1 MRAAGTTQICVANF
15 PGGEKNARL
24 MKNRPLSAFAG
35 TFALLL
41 ALFFAPA
48 LSAASERDGNAAE
61 AAAAWEKAFPDGLI
75 KAGQKA
81 SAAKKANLRAL
92 EGKFVGVYH
101 ARSTC
106 SGCRKFTPQLV
117 DFYRKNKGDIEIV
130 LLQADKTEE
139 EAVAYAKEAKMKW
152 LAVPFGGSAKL
163 DRGIEIPGMAVYA
176 PDGTF
181 FMSVYCLKPYRSDQ
195 LTLEN
200 LRERMDAFE
209 TEKKA
214 AAAPKT
220 APAKSG
226 KNNKKSRARG
236 KKAPRT
242 ER

>member
-1 MRAAGTTQICVANF
+1 MRAAGTAQICVANF
-15 PGGEKNARL
+15 PGAEKNARL

-48 LSAASERDGNAAE
+48 LSAASERDGN
-61 AAAAWEKAFPDGLI
+61 AAAWEKAFPDGLI

-117 DFYRKNKGDIEIV
+117 DFYRKNKGDLEIV

>member
-1 MRAAGTTQICVANF
+1 
-15 PGGEKNARL
+15 

-48 LSAASERDGNAAE
+48 LSAASERDGN
-61 AAAAWEKAFPDGLI
+61 AAAWEKAFPDGLI

-220 APAKSG
+220 APAATKEPSHE
-226 KNNKKSRARG
+226 S
-236 KKAPRT
+236 
-242 ER
+242 

>member
-1 MRAAGTTQICVANF
+1 MRAAGTAQICVANF
-15 PGGEKNARL
+15 PGAEKNARL

-48 LSAASERDGNAAE
+48 LSAASERDGN
-61 AAAAWEKAFPDGLI
+61 AAAWEKAFPDGLI

-106 SGCRKFTPQLV
+106 SGCRKFTPRLV

-139 EAVAYAKEAKMKW
+139 EAVAYAKETKMKW

-163 DRGIEIPGMAVYA
+163 DRGIEIPGMTVYA
-176 PDGTF
+176 PDGMF

>member
-1 MRAAGTTQICVANF
+1 
-15 PGGEKNARL
+15 

-48 LSAASERDGNAAE
+48 LSAASERDGNAA

-139 EAVAYAKEAKMKW
+139 EAVVYAKEAKMKW

>member
-1 MRAAGTTQICVANF
+1 MRAAGTAQICVANF
-15 PGGEKNARL
+15 PGAEKNARL

-48 LSAASERDGNAAE
+48 LSAASERDGD
-61 AAAAWEKAFPDGLI
+61 AAAWEKAFPDGLI

-117 DFYRKNKGDIEIV
+117 DFYRKNKSDIEIV

>member
-1 MRAAGTTQICVANF
+1 MRAAGTAQICVANF
-15 PGGEKNARL
+15 PGAEKNARL

-48 LSAASERDGNAAE
+48 LSAAPERDGN
-61 AAAAWEKAFPDGLI
+61 AAAWEKAFPDGLI

-106 SGCRKFTPQLV
+106 SGCRKFTPRLV

-139 EAVAYAKEAKMKW
+139 EAVAYAKETKMKW

-214 AAAPKT
+214 AAASKT

>member
-48 LSAASERDGNAAE
+48 LSAASERDGNAA
-61 AAAAWEKAFPDGLI
+61 AWEKAFPDGLI

-106 SGCRKFTPQLV
+106 SGCRKFTPKLV

-139 EAVAYAKEAKMKW
+139 EAVTYAKEAKMKW

>member
-1 MRAAGTTQICVANF
+1 
-15 PGGEKNARL
+15 

-48 LSAASERDGNAAE
+48 LSAASERDGN
-61 AAAAWEKAFPDGLI
+61 AAAWEKAFPDGLI

-139 EAVAYAKEAKMKW
+139 EAVVYAKEAKMKL

>member
-1 MRAAGTTQICVANF
+1 
-15 PGGEKNARL
+15 

-35 TFALLL
+35 TSALLL

-48 LSAASERDGNAAE
+48 LSAASERDGN
-61 AAAAWEKAFPDGLI
+61 AAAWEKAFPDGLI

-130 LLQADKTEE
+130 LLQANKTEE

>member
-1 MRAAGTTQICVANF
+1 
-15 PGGEKNARL
+15 

-35 TFALLL
+35 TSALLL

-48 LSAASERDGNAAE
+48 LSAASERDGN
-61 AAAAWEKAFPDGLI
+61 AAAWEKAFPDGLI

-81 SAAKKANLRAL
+81 SAAKKASLRAL

-130 LLQADKTEE
+130 LLQANKTEE

-220 APAKSG
+220 APG
-226 KNNKKSRARG
+226 FRNIFEG
-236 KKAPRT
+236 Y
-242 ER
+242 

>member
-1 MRAAGTTQICVANF
+1 MRAAGTAQICVANF
-15 PGGEKNARL
+15 PGAEKNARL

-35 TFALLL
+35 RFALLL

-48 LSAASERDGNAAE
+48 LSAAPERDGN
-61 AAAAWEKAFPDGLI
+61 AAAWEKAFPDGLI

-106 SGCRKFTPQLV
+106 SGCRKFTPRLV
-117 DFYRKNKGDIEIV
+117 DFYKKNKGDIEIV

-176 PDGTF
+176 LDGTF

>member
-1 MRAAGTTQICVANF
+1 MRAAGTAQICVANF
-15 PGGEKNARL
+15 PGAEKNARL

-48 LSAASERDGNAAE
+48 LSAASERDGN
-61 AAAAWEKAFPDGLI
+61 AAAWEKAFPDGLI

-117 DFYRKNKGDIEIV
+117 DFYRKNKGDLEIV

-139 EAVAYAKEAKMKW
+139 EAVAYAEEAKMKW